1 MKDQLKVLV
10 LWLKEYSDYGGNY
23 ENEGVL
29 ETQLRQNKITTIQ
42 QIGDYL
48 EEILEMDDEQIKD
61 ELKQ

>member
-1 MKDQLKVLV
+1 MEDKLKVLAV
-10 LWLKEYSDYGGNY
+10 WLKEYSDYGGNY

>member
-1 MKDQLKVLV
+1 MKDQLKVLAV
-10 LWLKEYSDYGGNY
+10 WLKEYSDYEGNY

-48 EEILEMDDEQIKD
+48 EEILAMDDEQIKD
-61 ELKQ
+61 ELK

>member
-1 MKDQLKVLV
+1 MKDQLKVLA
-10 LWLKEYSDYGGNY
+10 LWLKDYSDYGGNY

-61 ELKQ
+61 ELK

>member
-1 MKDQLKVLV
+1 MKDQLKVLA
-10 LWLKEYSDYGGNY
+10 LWLKDYSDYGGNY

-48 EEILEMDDEQIKD
+48 EEILAMDDDQIKD